1 MFVALIAM
9 LFLSVPGAPTMR
21 AGQALD
27 AVPGN
32 RLAWDAAAGTV
43 EWYEIAWNGSAW
55 ASLGLSLEA
64 PVPSAPGGYAVAVRA
79 CNTAGCGPA
88 LTATITVTTT
98 QPPPP
103 PPNVVQ
109 VSPGGDLQ
117 AALTACQPGGVVEL
131 QAGGVYTGTFT
142 LTAVAAPGCTLRSSA
157 TLPTRPIDP
166 IDAPLLPVLRSG
178 SIFAAVE
185 GVWATNWT
193 LDGLRF
199 EGTTTGEGEIL
210 VLQDAVN
217 IRMDRLL
224 IVPGSLGQKRAI
236 RGNGQ
241 AITLTRSHIAN
252 IWREGQDSQ
261 AFCAWDGAGP
271 YTITDNYLEAA
282 SENVMFGGSDSKS
295 VERIPADILIDHN
308 VFSKPLSWKGQPKN
322 VKNLLELKQAKR
334 VIIRNNLFERSWVD
348 GQGGAGILFSV
359 HNDDDGSPWAVVEDV
374 LFEKNVVR
382 DVITGIGVVG
392 RDSYHVSGQGTRITI
407 RDNDITASNEFM
419 RIADDVGVLVVT
431 NNRVQ
436 NGGYAALL
444 WGATY
449 AVRDLTW
456 TNNTLSNPQIAGDG
470 VSFADAIPRYVEKF
484 NGVLTTPI
492 PPPPPPPP
500 PVDPCVVEPITLTV
514 TAWPTKNRKTRADFS
529 VFSPRGPASV
539 TFTFA
544 GQQSTSATATD
555 GTCSVTVTR

>member
-1 MFVALIAM
+1 
-9 LFLSVPGAPTMR
+9 
-21 AGQALD
+21 
-27 AVPGN
+27 
-32 RLAWDAAAGTV
+32 
-43 EWYEIAWNGSAW
+43 
-55 ASLGLSLEA
+55 
-64 PVPSAPGGYAVAVRA
+64 
-79 CNTAGCGPA
+79 
-88 LTATITVTTT
+88 
-98 QPPPP
+98 
-103 PPNVVQ
+103 
-109 VSPGGDLQ
+109 
-117 AALTACQPGGVVEL
+117 
-131 QAGGVYTGTFT
+131 
-142 LTAVAAPGCTLRSSA
+142 
-157 TLPTRPIDP
+157 
-166 IDAPLLPVLRSG
+166 LPVLRSG
-178 SIFAAVE
+178 SIFAAIE
-185 GVWATNWT
+185 GVGATNWT

-217 IRMDRLL
+217 IKMDRLL
-224 IVPGSLGQKRAI
+224 IVPGPLGQKRAI

-252 IWREGQDSQ
+252 IWRQGQDSQ

-308 VFSKPLSWKGQPKN
+308 VFSKPLAWKGQPKN

-334 VIIRNNLFERSWVD
+334 VVIRNNLFERSWVD

-392 RDSYHVSGQGTRITI
+392 RDSYHVSGQGTRITV

-500 PVDPCVVEPITLTV
+500 PVDPCVAEPITLTV

-529 VFSPRGPASV
+529 VFSPRGPATV
-539 TFTFA
+539 TFSFQ
-544 GQQSTSATATD
+544 GQASVSATATD
-555 GTCSVTVTR
+555 GICTVTVNR